1 MNKFRDI
8 EKEGIVILNR
18 AACAHQWISVK
29 DRLPE
34 NRKLVLAIDEFGEM
48 AVCEAKIDY
57 QYIFM
62 LYNTSHQI
70 KNVTHWMPLPEP
82 PKENE

>member
-8 EKEGIVILNR
+8 EKEGIVIINHT
-18 AACAHQWISVK
+18 ACAHQWISVK

-34 NRKLVLAIDEFGEM
+34 KEKKVLVY
-48 AVCEAKIDY
+48 AKYFETTQDSLTKYGDWLDSDPQANI
-57 QYIFM
+57 
-62 LYNTSHQI
+62 
-70 KNVTHWMPLPEP
+70 THWMPLPEP